1 YFTTGGMIDVTEYNE
16 GLRGCR
22 VTIRSKIEAL
32 HRKTLVIKDIRSG
45 STTTSLIESIIKAND
60 KGKIKIK
67 KVVDNTAKDVEVL
80 VHLAPGQSPQIT
92 TDALYAFTDCE
103 VSISPN
109 ACVIIDDRPHFISV
123 IDLLR
128 HSNDQTVV
136 LLTRELEIRRHEL
149 MEKIL
154 FASLEK
160 IFIENRIY
168 RDI

>member
-32 HRKTLVIKDIRSG
+32 HRKTLVIKDIPYG

-80 VHLAPGQSPQIT
+80 VHLAPNQSPDIT
-92 TDALYAFTDCE
+92 IDALYAFTDCE

-109 ACVIIDDRPHFISV
+109 ACLIIEDKPHFVSV
-123 IDLLR
+123 HEILKTCT
-128 HSNDQTVV
+128 NQTVV
-136 LLTRELEIRRHEL
+136 LLQKELEIRKGEL

-154 FASLEK
+154 F
-160 IFIENRIY
+160 
-168 RDI
+168 